1 MHTSAARAAGETEQR
16 IYCLSAWRECPFYTD
31 GERAALELTEALTQV
46 ALAGVP
52 DELYQRVREHFSE
65 KQFMDLVILI
75 STINSWNR
83 IAIATG
89 AFPREK
95 ARG

>member
-1 MHTSAARAAGETEQR
+1 MHTSEARAAGETEQR

-46 ALAGVP
+46 ALSGVS

-65 KQFMDLVILI
+65 KQYMELVVLI
-75 STINSWNR
+75 NTINSWNR
-83 IAIATG
+83 ISIAAG
-89 AFPREK
+89 SFPKEK
-95 ARG
+95 AGR

>member
-1 MHTSAARAAGETEQR
+1 M
-16 IYCLSAWRECPFYTD
+16 
-31 GERAALELTEALTQV
+31 

-52 DELYQRVREHFSE
+52 DGLYQRVREHFSE
-65 KQFMDLVILI
+65 KQFMDLVVLI

-83 IAIATG
+83 ISIAAG
-89 AFPREK
+89 SFPKEK